1 MAPPVLGL
9 KIGGGITFEGG
20 IGVGPAAKVP
30 LPPVLVLN
38 LDAANYSAMPADGS
52 TIAGTGAYPITTLN
66 PGGSMSWDVADG
78 GIFRKTTPADTDFLA
93 FGPDFSSTS
102 QPYTVMMVY
111 RQQPATGGR
120 LLNANSA
127 SPDWLAGLWD
137 NSGLLQNVFYNG
149 SFVGSPTPADGAWQF
164 IWATYNGDAGSPV
177 SQSYIANST
186 VPTTTYGTETSN
198 GGFDGL
204 RLFGRYLN
212 STTSSEVVTA
222 DTGLVK
228 LWDGV
233 LTLSQIQTQ
242 WAAYKTRFG
251 Y

>member
-66 PGGSMSWDVADG
+66 PGGSMSWDPADG
-78 GIFRKTTPADTDFLA
+78 GIFRKTAPTGSDFLA
-93 FGPDFSSTS
+93 FGPDFSTTT

-111 RQQPATGGR
+111 RSQPSSAGR
-120 LLNANSA
+120 LLNANSLA
-127 SPDWLAGLWD
+127 PDWLLGLWD
-137 NSGLLQNVFYNG
+137 SPSYVQNVFYNG
-149 SFVGSPTPADGAWQF
+149 NFVGATTAANDNWQF
-164 IWATYNGDAGSPV
+164 IWATYNGDPGSPV
-177 SQSYIANST
+177 SQSYVANST
-186 VPTTTYGTETSN
+186 VPTTTYGTDTTT

-204 RLFGRYLN
+204 RLFGRYD
-212 STTSSEVVTA
+212 SPTSSSEVPTSDV
-222 DTGLVK
+222 GLVK

-233 LTLSQIQTQ
+233 LSLAAIQAQYNT
-242 WAAYKTRFG
+242 YKTRCG